1 MRIAIGGFQHET
13 NTFAP
18 HPATLADFEAADG
31 WPGLTRGA
39 PLIEAVS
46 GINLPIAGF
55 IDAAREERHTL
66 LPLTWCSAAPSGRV
80 TRDAYEHIARQLLT
94 DLRAARPLD
103 AVYLDLHGAMV
114 AEHIDDADAE
124 LLRRVRQ
131 CVGAAVPLVASL
143 DFHSN
148 TSHAMV
154 DAASA
159 LVAYRTYP
167 HVDMADSGHRALR
180 CVGQLHRERWLSR
193 WQALPFL
200 IPLTSQCTLIPP
212 LEHWLPQLNALE
224 RGTVRAL
231 NFTAGFPCAD
241 VPECAPAIFGYGLND
256 AALASVMDGLHAELM
271 TQEHAFALRVHSID
285 STLAQ
290 LQQLGSVPGAPVI
303 LADTQ
308 DNPGAGGT
316 CDTTALLTALLAQRV
331 PHALAGLLFDP
342 QAAAHAHA
350 AGVGASIELSL
361 GAGSGTPGEV
371 PLRARFDVVALGD
384 GQFTATGPFY
394 RGARMQLGPMALLRV
409 QDLHIAVTSRRQQA
423 ADQAMFRHL
432 GVEPCQ
438 FGVLVLKS
446 SVHFRADFAAI
457 ARQILLV
464 AAPGANLADPAQL
477 PFRKLPPGTR
487 VAGRAAHRNPVW
499 TETER
504 NIASRSCDGDQ
515 GMGRKA

>member
-39 PLIEAVS
+39 SLFESVS

-55 IDAAREERHTL
+55 IAAARAERHTL
-66 LPLTWCSAAPSGRV
+66 LPLTWCSAPPSAQV
-80 TRDAYEHIARQLLT
+80 TREAYEHIAHLLLA
-94 DLRAARPLD
+94 DLQAAGPLD

-131 CVGAAVPLVASL
+131 CVGANVPVVASL

-148 TSHAMV
+148 TSHSMV
-154 DAASA
+154 NVANA

-167 HVDMADSGHRALR
+167 HVDMADTGERALR
-180 CVGQLHRERWLSR
+180 CVEQLRTERWLAR
-193 WQALPFL
+193 WRALPFL
-200 IPLTSQCTLIPP
+200 IPLTSQCTLVTP
-212 LEHWLPQLNALE
+212 LAQLLPQLNVLE
-224 RGTVRAL
+224 RGTIRAL

-241 VPECAPAIFGYGLND
+241 VPECAPAIFGYGLEE
-256 AALASVMDGLHAELM
+256 AALVTALDSLHAELVA
-271 TQEHAFALRVHSID
+271 QEHNFALQVHSIAA
-285 STLAQ
+285 TLAR
-290 LQQLGSVPGAPVI
+290 LQQLGSMPGAPVI

-316 CDTTALLTALLAQRV
+316 CDTTSLIRALLAQHV
-331 PHALAGLLFDP
+331 PHVLAGILFDP
-342 QAAAHAHA
+342 EAAARAHA
-350 AGVGASIELSL
+350 VGVGASVELSL
-361 GAGSGTPGEV
+361 GAHTGTSDETPHEE
-371 PLRARFDVVALGD
+371 PLQARFDVVALGD
-384 GQFTATGPFY
+384 GRFTATGPFY

-409 QDLHIAVTSRRQQA
+409 QDLHIAVGSRRQQA

-432 GVEPCQ
+432 GVEPRQ
-438 FGVLVLKS
+438 FGVLALKS
-446 SVHFRADFAAI
+446 SVHFRADFAAM

-464 AAPGANLADPAQL
+464 TAPGANLADPAQL
-477 PFRKLPPGTR
+477 PFRKLPPGIR
-487 VAGRAAHRNPVW
+487 VAGGEAALTAAQRHPV
-499 TETER
+499 
-504 NIASRSCDGDQ
+504 
-515 GMGRKA
+515 